1 MCKALPYL
9 DLPISSL
16 NMERLMIFWQWL
28 NRSVRRE
35 ARKKILERHYLEGW
49 TRHSFL
55 EICKQRLELIHAWI
69 LGRYSSSLSVPSF
82 RFNTKSKSFS
92 HLYYDIIEILTT
104 FGLKG
109 GGIFLDSRSVQ
120 LIGLKNSCRFNS
132 SVSSIEPSLF
142 FLSFCN
148 NWKNQN
154 YGHKKLLSHENS

>member
-1 MCKALPYL
+1 
-9 DLPISSL
+9 
-16 NMERLMIFWQWL
+16 MICRQSL

-35 ARKKILERHYLEGW
+35 ARKKILERHYLKGLR
-49 TRHSFL
+49 RHSFL
-55 EICKQRLELIHAWI
+55 EIYKQKLELIPAWI
-69 LGRYSSSLSVPSF
+69 LGRYSSSLSAPSF

-132 SVSSIEPSLF
+132 SASSIEPSLF
-142 FLSFCN
+142 LLSFCN
-148 NWKNQN
+148 NWRNKN
-154 YGHKKLLSHENS
+154 YGHNKLLSHENSFLKKWFDN